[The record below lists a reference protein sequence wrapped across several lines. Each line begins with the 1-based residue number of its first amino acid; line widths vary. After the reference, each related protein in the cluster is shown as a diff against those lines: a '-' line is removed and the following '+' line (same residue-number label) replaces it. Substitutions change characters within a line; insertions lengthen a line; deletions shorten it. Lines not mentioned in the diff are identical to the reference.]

1 MEIVRAGPHV
11 GPDLSY
17 ASARP
22 GAEGVGMGL
31 RKVVALLLALAAGPV
46 AGCGLLTSE
55 TASGFMPQAGVC
67 HQAPGDNA
75 SGEAYRP
82 VDCTERHEAETF
94 LVSRFAGPD
103 AESDGPPV
111 TGSDAALRAWSSCA
125 TATREFLGDDWVVG
139 RLSLRLVLPTTE
151 GWAAAERWYRCDLVE
166 IVALDLYEPSP
177 RANSLKGALS
187 SPSSPLRHGCYNATL
202 DEHHELKSLPPAS
215 CTGPHRTEFAGIWWA
230 DDVPYGEE
238 ILGDRMMNGC
248 YGVIARY
255 VGLADDEEVRRRLL
269 PLTLPPTDEDLAA
282 GDTSVLC
289 LLHSDGKRLTRSLAG
304 VGVRGLPPRR

>member
-1 MEIVRAGPHV
+1 
-11 GPDLSY
+11 
-17 ASARP
+17 
-22 GAEGVGMGL
+22 MGL
-31 RKVVALLLALAAGPV
+31 RKIVTLLLALAAGPV

-55 TASGFMPQAGVC
+55 AASGFVPQAGVC

-103 AESDGPPV
+103 AEADDPPA
-111 TGSDAALRAWSSCA
+111 TGSGAALRAYYSCA
-125 TATREFLGDDWVVG
+125 TAAREFLGDDWAVG
-139 RLSLRLVLPTTE
+139 RLSLRLVLPTAE
-151 GWAAAERWYRCDLVE
+151 GWAADERWYRCDLVE
-166 IVALDLYEPSP
+166 IVALDVYEPSP
-177 RANSLKGALS
+177 RANSLKGALG

-202 DEHHELKSLPPAS
+202 DESGELKSLPPAS

-238 ILGDRMMNGC
+238 ILSEEMMNGC

-255 VGLADDEEVRRRLL
+255 VGLADDGEVRRRLL
-269 PLTLPPTDEDLAA
+269 PLPLPPTDEDLAA
-282 GDTSVLC
+282 GETSVLC
-289 LLHSDGKRLTRSLAG
+289 LLHTDGRPLTRSLAG